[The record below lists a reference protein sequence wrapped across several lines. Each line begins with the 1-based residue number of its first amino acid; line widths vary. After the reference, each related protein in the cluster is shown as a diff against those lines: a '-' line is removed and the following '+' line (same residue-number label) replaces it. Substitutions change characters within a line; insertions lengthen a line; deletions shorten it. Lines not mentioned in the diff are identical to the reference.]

1 MTKSNFDNI
10 VAHIEEHNDSLMLLS
25 LISELLETNDFNAL
39 NSVSRQVNYALYR
52 VFSRFCKNGELVT
65 ITNHGV
71 HDHNELLEQFSP
83 KYEEWL
89 KSCSFRESRFEKEK
103 FISELESFLSL
114 ASSSIQVEKPS
125 GIILVEYHFNNRI
138 ESISSRLSIV
148 TSDNVQRTIKQRS
161 EHIEKR
167 IVRYT
172 SQGKEPMVERWKE
185 NLEWVKGLTPEKVAE
200 DSWMFAGENVA
211 FLEHDAIYR
220 VWPPMSVNDVEK
232 ECACIVKEIIDIDR
246 LRDIMKN
253 VKEYAQL
260 HFYGLSEEVNKNKLA
275 R

>member
-1 MTKSNFDNI
+1 MAEK
-10 VAHIEEHNDSLMLLS
+10 L
-25 LISELLETNDFNAL
+25 LISRERVPEREIYKRIGEFSKFGLLAHKSRET
-39 NSVSRQVNYALYR
+39 
-52 VFSRFCKNGELVT
+52 
-65 ITNHGV
+65 
-71 HDHNELLEQFSP
+71 
-83 KYEEWL
+83 
-89 KSCSFRESRFEKEK
+89 
-103 FISELESFLSL
+103 
-114 ASSSIQVEKPS
+114 S
-125 GIILVEYHFNNRI
+125 GIVLVEYHFNNRI

-200 DSWMFAGENVA
+200 DGWMFAGKNVA

-232 ECACIVKEIIDIDR
+232 ECASIVKEIIDIDR

-253 VKEYAQL
+253 AKEYAQL